1 MRHLLYFGCIGVAG
15 HYLWLTEG
23 HTAGGHGSIFRSR
36 SGIEGISE
44 SFINCM
50 DGVYVPG
57 HTREQGQYQVS
68 VVPPF
73 CIVAWHDFT
82 VDKRPGSNSALL
94 GIGYGGVEDI
104 FADAIVKFPS
114 VMKRQIVPLKPA
126 PTWASIFR

>member
-1 MRHLLYFGCIGVAG
+1 
-15 HYLWLTEG
+15 
-23 HTAGGHGSIFRSR
+23 
-36 SGIEGISE
+36 
-44 SFINCM
+44 M

-94 GIGYGGVEDI
+94 GIGYGASVEDI
-104 FADAIVKFPS
+104 FADAAIKFPS
-114 VMKRQIVPLKPA
+114 VMKRQIVPLKLA
-126 PTWASIFR
+126 PPWASIFR